1 MTMIIDIDAINR
13 ELKLKKKAIA
23 VYGCSWAAGQGAYD
37 PVMDQFPTKMVGA
50 RRAFLLDQTY
60 INQYKGKF
68 GHYKDGY
75 YFEES
80 FVQENDNS
88 FVSILTKEYLNND
101 YVPLNFGLPG
111 CGNASSI
118 RYADII
124 GIDWGSIETLDIIF
138 MPTDVSR
145 GYYPTVD
152 ESNNFWHWTLWPHPP
167 SKKDRVSVLYH
178 SLCALY
184 ARTYNEKRAII
195 DLFFYTRH
203 LQWISKSFK
212 NSKFMILPAFNPFFT
227 KDYFK
232 QTLGPVYNHL
242 ENRVKGKKSKYLH
255 MVNEYPWDCFVTPN
269 GASNYADFILQQEP
283 EEWSSFDF
291 LNILHKGTPN
301 GFLTICAH
309 PSKKSHKLLAE
320 WFYNNEYK

>member
-1 MTMIIDIDAINR
+1 MIIDVRAINK
-13 ELKLKKKAIA
+13 ELKRKKKAIA

-37 PVMDQFPTKMVGA
+37 PEFDIYPTKMKNA
-50 RRAFLLDQTY
+50 RRLFALSDDVLEKA
-60 INQYKGKF
+60 KGNWRHFKN
-68 GHYKDGY
+68 GY

-111 CGNASSI
+111 CGNAASV

-124 GIDWGSIETLDIIF
+124 GIDWETIETLDIIF

-152 ESNNFWHWTLWPHPP
+152 ESNKFCHWTLWPHIPTEP
-167 SKKDRVSVLYH
+167 DNVARAYHNISVEY
-178 SLCALY
+178 SRSY
-184 ARTYNEKRAII
+184 IEKRAII
-195 DLFFYTRH
+195 DFFFHTRH
-203 LQWISKSFK
+203 LQWISKNFK
-212 NSKFMILPAFNPFFT
+212 NSKFMILPAFSPSFT
-227 KDYFK
+227 QEYFRK
-232 QTLGPVYNHL
+232 TLGMVYDHL
-242 ENRVKGKKSKYLH
+242 EKRIKGKKSKYLH
-255 MVNEYPWDCFVTPN
+255 MVNQYPWDCFVTPN
-269 GASNYADFILQQEP
+269 GAANYAEFILQQEP
-283 EEWSSFDF
+283 EEWTPFSFLD
-291 LNILHKGTPN
+291 IVDKGTPN

-309 PSKKSHKLLAE
+309 PSKKGHKLLAE